1 MASMITAL
9 AILAMAVGLAGVLR
23 AVIIVVTGDV
33 GRFPLDPWV
42 SLVAGFALILLGQT
56 LLRM

>member
-1 MASMITAL
+1 MAPMITAL

-33 GRFPLDPWV
+33 GQFPLIPG
-42 SLVAGFALILLGQT
+42 SAS
-56 LLRM
+56 